1 MTFNQMKKPGLVIA
15 IQRLSIWL
23 LILSCFMAG
32 WMVDRFRYKKENYRF
47 LWKKVAEHEQRIL
60 KLEGE

>member
-1 MTFNQMKKPGLVIA
+1 MTSNAKHFQKIFV
-15 IQRLSIWL
+15 WL

-32 WMVDRFRYKKENYRF
+32 WMVDGFRHKKENYRF

-60 KLEGE
+60 KLEAE